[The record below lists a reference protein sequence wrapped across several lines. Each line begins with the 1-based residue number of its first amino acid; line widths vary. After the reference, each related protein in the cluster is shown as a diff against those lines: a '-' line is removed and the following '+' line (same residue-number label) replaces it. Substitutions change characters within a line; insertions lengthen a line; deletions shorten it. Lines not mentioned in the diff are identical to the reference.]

1 MSKDAIEESKDN
13 EKMNFSSMVQQI
25 QQKEKQELRQKMLSS
40 SKLLIERRRNFMKKG
55 KT

>member
-13 EKMNFSSMVQQI
+13 EKMNFSSMVKQI
-25 QQKEKQELRQKMLSS
+25 QQKEKQELRQKKLSS
-40 SKLLIERRRNFMKKG
+40 SKLLIERRNFMKKG